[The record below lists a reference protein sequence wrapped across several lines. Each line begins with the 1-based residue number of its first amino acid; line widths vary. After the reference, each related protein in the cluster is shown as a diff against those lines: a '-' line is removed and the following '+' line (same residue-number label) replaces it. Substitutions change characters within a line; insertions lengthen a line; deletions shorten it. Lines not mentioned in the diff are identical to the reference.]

1 MQSFGC
7 VGLGSARQWAVRAG
21 TTEGSGAEK
30 VPGFAV
36 ARIFLA
42 ASLGAQVEGAGAASE
57 DGIRDD
63 VPGVERDEIDGEKV
77 DRAGRVGGAS
87 GAHDVEAE
95 LAGAALV
102 ERGFDLDA
110 EEASVM
116 FDGDVVEGGVAV
128 GFGDAESFAGG
139 AGHET
144 ELGPLSALFTAGKFI
159 AFHENV
165 LEMKTRPEGPR
176 SMIAISYYLYL

>member
-1 MQSFGC
+1 MGR
-7 VGLGSARQWAVRAG
+7 ARQWAIGAG
-21 TTEGSGAEK
+21 AAEGPGAEE

-36 ARIFLA
+36 AGVFLA
-42 ASLGAQVEGAGAASE
+42 ASAGAQVEGAGAASE

-63 VPGVERDEIDGEKV
+63 VPGVERDEVDGEEV
-77 DRAGRVGGAS
+77 EGAGRVGGAS

-95 LAGAALV
+95 LASAALV

-110 EEASVM
+110 EEASVV

-144 ELGPLSALFTAGKFI
+144 KLGPLPALFTAGKFT

-165 LEMKTRPEGPR
+165 LEMKNAAGR
-176 SMIAISYYLYL
+176 AA